1 MSTLFV
7 SFIARKIGAKSM
19 TQHSL
24 MKSILTAKVLL
35 VCAALAL
42 HQGWIKVG
50 DLAVFAEDS
59 SDKNKPSQSKD
70 GEKSAGDLTKL
81 ADDKLADD
89 ADDKE
94 KAETAKRRSFL
105 SGLFELPK
113 LSAKKSK
120 KEDVGKY
127 MDMAE
132 RKERQIAERTTQL
145 AQREEQLKSLEKS
158 LDEKLGKL
166 EEERKFIAK
175 TLQQEKDLKGERVD
189 KIAELFDKMDPKK
202 AAPAFEKLD
211 KDLTVILF
219 KKLKQKQVTTILE
232 TMNPDKSVELTEYFA
247 RVKSAKEY
255 DILKELNESLRKE
268 FQDCKGMPTASAAT
282 SVKQE
287 AAKEAVQEPGKEPS
301 AEGGAPVSP
310 PATPQT
316 VPGKEKK

>member
-1 MSTLFV
+1 
-7 SFIARKIGAKSM
+7 M

-35 VCAALAL
+35 VCMALAL
-42 HQGWIKVG
+42 HQGWLKVG
-50 DLAVFAEDS
+50 DLAVFAETP
-59 SDKNKPSQSKD
+59 SDKNKASDSQD
-70 GEKSAGDLTKL
+70 TEKKTEAVAKP
-81 ADDKLADD
+81 ADEQLADD

-105 SGLFELPK
+105 SDLFELPK

-158 LDEKLGKL
+158 IDDKLGKL

-268 FQDCKGMPTASAAT
+268 FQDCKGMPTASAAST
-282 SVKQE
+282 VNPE
-287 AAKEAVQEPGKEPS
+287 ATKESSKESGAASGVPATAPGN
-301 AEGGAPVSP
+301 P

-316 VPGKEKK
+316 VPGTDKK